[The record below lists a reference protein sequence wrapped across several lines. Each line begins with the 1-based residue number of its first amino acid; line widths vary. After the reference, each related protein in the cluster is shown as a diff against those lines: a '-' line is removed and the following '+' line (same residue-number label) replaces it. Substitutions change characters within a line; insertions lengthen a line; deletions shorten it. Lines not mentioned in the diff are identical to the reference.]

1 MRISI
6 IRYSLKST
14 IVKMSSKDKSK
25 TLKEKSL
32 KQPKLTNLI
41 RERSPA
47 SSADER
53 PSKKI
58 ASTSCSEAE
67 ADAKPI
73 PSTSKAAGEGSGENP
88 LNKIMKVNL
97 ASIFNPNIKE
107 EESAESELAKSIKE
121 KRGRLYTDITEFR
134 FNKKRVR
141 VLSEAGEISK
151 ESEGILYWMSR
162 DQRVQGMLNRH
173 TRTCSS
179 KT

>member
-1 MRISI
+1 MKILST
-6 IRYSLKST
+6 RYIPKSF
-14 IVKMSSKDKSK
+14 IVKMSSSDKSSK
-25 TLKEKSL
+25 KSL
-32 KQPKLTNLI
+32 KQPKLTSLI
-41 RERSPA
+41 RERSPQS

-58 ASTSCSEAE
+58 ASSCSEAE
-67 ADAKPI
+67 ADVKPPTTYL
-73 PSTSKAAGEGSGENP
+73 PSTSGAGVNP

-107 EESAESELAKSIKE
+107 EGGKEEESELAKSIKE
-121 KRGRLYTDITEFR
+121 KRPRLYADITEFR

-162 DQRVQGMLNRH
+162 DQRVQG
-173 TRTCSS
+173 
-179 KT
+179 

>member
-1 MRISI
+1 MS
-6 IRYSLKST
+6 SSGKST
-14 IVKMSSKDKSK
+14 K
-25 TLKEKSL
+25 KSL
-32 KQPKLTNLI
+32 MQPKLTSLI
-41 RERSPA
+41 RERSPQS

-58 ASTSCSEAE
+58 ASSCSEAE
-67 ADAKPI
+67 TDVKQPTTCI
-73 PSTSKAAGEGSGENP
+73 PSTSETGVNP

-107 EESAESELAKSIKE
+107 EGGEEGSSESELAKSIKE
-121 KRGRLYTDITEFR
+121 KRPRLYADITEFR

-162 DQRVQGMLNRH
+162 DQRVQG
-173 TRTCSS
+173 
-179 KT
+179 